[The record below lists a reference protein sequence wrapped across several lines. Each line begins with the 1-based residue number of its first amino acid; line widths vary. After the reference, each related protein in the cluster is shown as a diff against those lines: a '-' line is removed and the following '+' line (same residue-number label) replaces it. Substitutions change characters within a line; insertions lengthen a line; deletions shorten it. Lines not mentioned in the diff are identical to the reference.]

1 MLPPTRQLR
10 PSPPSRCPTML
21 VVVLFPLVPVMQT
34 TRSKS
39 ASSSHSPSPPTT
51 VTPWSPRAATSG
63 RYRLIPGVF
72 TTTSHRARASQPPE
86 EVASTGMPADSAGG
100 RSSAT
105 TGVAPM
111 ASSFR
116 RLAPPSTP
124 RPHTPTVAPA
134 RSDQEILGREV
145 IGDVMG
151 IVGREQGGD
160 LGGADPGEGLGQAL
174 EQRVVAA
181 VAHLAHAL
189 EGLGVGRQTDQHGEA
204 IEQVGPTE
212 RLATVEDRLQ
222 LDLGEERREDE
233 VDEAALV
240 ALTAPAVEPP
250 GRVD

>member
-1 MLPPTRQLR
+1 
-10 PSPPSRCPTML
+10 
-21 VVVLFPLVPVMQT
+21 
-34 TRSKS
+34 
-39 ASSSHSPSPPTT
+39 
-51 VTPWSPRAATSG
+51 
-63 RYRLIPGVF
+63 
-72 TTTSHRARASQPPE
+72 
-86 EVASTGMPADSAGG
+86 MPDSDSAPG
-100 RSSAT
+100 RSSAM

-174 EQRVVAA
+174 EQCVVAA
-181 VAHLAHAL
+181 VAPPGGQRGGGPALAHLAHAL
-189 EGLGVGRQTDQHGEA
+189 EGLGVGRQADQHGEA

-250 GRVD
+250 GRVDREGAVAAVKGAVVLAEPREA